1 MSGARRAVFID
12 RDGTISEEV
21 GYVNHV
27 SRYRVF
33 PFAAEAV
40 RALNDAGWLAVLV
53 TNQAGVARGYFKEE
67 LIGQVHG
74 LLAAELERGGA
85 RLDAVYYCPHHP
97 TVGEPPYR
105 FDCDCRKP
113 KPGLI
118 LRAAEELGL
127 DPARCWMVGDRHSDV
142 ELARNAGV
150 RSAFV
155 LTGYG
160 RGELEHQSHA
170 WRHRPDLVA
179 ENLLEAVREIVAG
192 DGSPGVA
199 SDE

>member
-1 MSGARRAVFID
+1 MSGGRRAVFID

-40 RALNDAGWLAVLV
+40 RTLNEAGWLAALV
-53 TNQAGVARGYFKEE
+53 TNQAGVARGYFAEE
-67 LIGQVHG
+67 LIGRVHQV
-74 LLAAELERGGA
+74 LAAELERGGA

-105 FDCDCRKP
+105 LDCDCRKP
-113 KPGLI
+113 RPGLI

-127 DPARCWMVGDRHSDV
+127 DLARCWMVGDRHSDV
-142 ELARNAGV
+142 ELARAAGV

-160 RGELEHQSHA
+160 RGELEHQGHA
-170 WRHRPDLVA
+170 WKHRPDLVA
-179 ENLLEAVREIVAG
+179 ENLLEAVRRIIKNS
-192 DGSPGVA
+192 DG
-199 SDE
+199 

>member
-21 GYVNHV
+21 GYVKHV

-40 RALNDAGWLAVLV
+40 RALHDAGWLAVLV
-53 TNQAGVARGYFKEE
+53 TNQAGVARGYFAED

-74 LLAAELERGGA
+74 TLAAELEKGGA

-105 FDCDCRKP
+105 LDCDCRKP
-113 KPGLI
+113 RPGLI
-118 LRAAEELGL
+118 RRAAEDLYVDL
-127 DPARCWMVGDRHSDV
+127 ARSWMVGDRYSDV

-150 RSAFV
+150 RAAFV

-160 RGELEHQSHA
+160 RGELEYQSRD
-170 WRHRPDLVA
+170 WRHQPDLVA
-179 ENLLEAVREIVAG
+179 ENLLEAARKIVEE
-192 DGSPGVA
+192 
-199 SDE
+199 SDD

>member
-1 MSGARRAVFID
+1 MSGTRRAVFID

-40 RALNDAGWLAVLV
+40 RTLNEAGWLAVLV
-53 TNQAGVARGYFKEE
+53 TNQAGVARGYFAEE
-67 LIGQVHG
+67 MIGAVHG
-74 LLAAELERGGA
+74 VLAAELERGGA

-105 FDCDCRKP
+105 LDCDCRKP
-113 KPGLI
+113 RPGLI
-118 LRAAEELGL
+118 RRAAAELGL
-127 DPARCWMVGDRHSDV
+127 DLARCWMVGDRHSDT

-155 LTGYG
+155 LSGYG
-160 RGELEHQSHA
+160 RGELEHQSQA
-170 WRHRPDLVA
+170 WQHRPDLVA
-179 ENLLEAVREIVAG
+179 ENLLEAVRKIVEE
-192 DGSPGVA
+192 
-199 SDE
+199 SDA

>member
-1 MSGARRAVFID
+1 MSGGRRAVFID

-40 RALNDAGWLAVLV
+40 RGLHAAGWLAVLV
-53 TNQAGVARGYFKEE
+53 TNQAGVARGYFAEE
-67 LIGQVHG
+67 MIGQVHG
-74 LLAAELERGGA
+74 VLAAELEKEGA

-97 TVGEPPYR
+97 SVGEPPYR
-105 FDCDCRKP
+105 LDCDCRKP

-118 LRAAEELGL
+118 HTAAREFGL
-127 DPARCWMVGDRHSDV
+127 DLARCWMVGDRYSDV

-160 RGELEHQSHA
+160 RGELEYQSHA
-170 WRHRPDLVA
+170 WKHQPDLVA
-179 ENLLEAVREIVAG
+179 ENLLEAVRKIVEEN
-192 DGSPGVA
+192 
-199 SDE
+199 DE

>member
-1 MSGARRAVFID
+1 MNGASSGVRRAVFID

-33 PFAAEAV
+33 PFAAEAL
-40 RALNDAGWLAVLV
+40 RTLHEAGWLAILV
-53 TNQAGVARGYFKEE
+53 TNQAGVARGYFAEE
-67 LIGQVHG
+67 LIGQVHAR
-74 LLAAELERGGA
+74 LAEELERDGA
-85 RLDAVYYCPHHP
+85 RLDAVFYCPHHP
-97 TVGEPPYR
+97 SVGEPPYR
-105 FDCDCRKP
+105 LDCDCRKP

-118 LRAAEELGL
+118 QGAAREFGL
-127 DPARCWMVGDRHSDV
+127 DLRRCWMVGDRYSDV

-160 RGELEHQSHA
+160 RGELEYQSHA
-170 WRHRPDLVA
+170 WAQQPDLVA
-179 ENLLEAVREIVAG
+179 ENLLEAARKIVEES
-192 DGSPGVA
+192 DG
-199 SDE
+199 

>member
-33 PFAAEAV
+33 PFAARAV
-40 RALNDAGWLAVLV
+40 RALNEAGWLAVLV
-53 TNQAGVARGYFKEE
+53 TNQAGVARGYFKED
-67 LIGQVHG
+67 LIGEVHKV
-74 LLAAELERGGA
+74 LAAELERGGA

-97 TVGEPPYR
+97 SVGEPPYR

-118 LRAAEELGL
+118 TRAAAELDVDL
-127 DPARCWMVGDRHSDV
+127 ACSWIVGDRYGDT
-142 ELARNAGV
+142 ELARNAGL
-150 RSAFV
+150 RAAFV

-160 RGELEHQSHA
+160 RGEFEYQRAA
-170 WRHRPDLVA
+170 W
-179 ENLLEAVREIVAG
+179 
-192 DGSPGVA
+192 
-199 SDE
+199 